1 MSNAEQGIG
10 QAQIAAA
17 KTQTGETDGLNKVQ
31 KWNIAYLNDRI
42 FIYLGAIAFLAI
54 AFLGL
59 LVVWATAS
67 SALVLYGSLALVILL
82 TILWGVARIKRN
94 DRINA
99 ERARQVKAL
108 QAENPD

>member
-10 QAQIAAA
+10 QTQIDAA

-31 KWNIAYLNDRI
+31 KWNIAYLDDRI
-42 FIYLGAIAFLAI
+42 FVYLGAI

-67 SALVLYGSLALVILL
+67 SALVLYGSLGLVILL
-82 TILWGVARIKRN
+82 TILWGVARVNRN

-99 ERARQVKAL
+99 ERARQVKAM
-108 QAENPD
+108 QSENPD

>member
-10 QAQIAAA
+10 QSQIAAA
-17 KTQTGETDGLNKVQ
+17 KTQTGETDGLNKVH
-31 KWNIAYLNDRI
+31 KWNIAYLDDRI
-42 FIYLGAIAFLAI
+42 FIYLGVI

-82 TILWGVARIKRN
+82 TILWGVARVNRI

-99 ERARQVKAL
+99 ERARQVKAM
-108 QAENPD
+108 QADNPD

>member
-10 QAQIAAA
+10 QSQIAAA
-17 KTQTGETDGLNKVQ
+17 KTRTGETDGLNKVH
-31 KWNIAYLNDRI
+31 KWNIAYLDDRI
-42 FIYLGAIAFLAI
+42 FIYLGAI

-82 TILWGVARIKRN
+82 TILWGVARINRN

-99 ERARQVKAL
+99 ERARQVKAM

>member
-42 FIYLGAIAFLAI
+42 FIYLGAI

-99 ERARQVKAL
+99 ERARQVKAM

>member
-42 FIYLGAIAFLAI
+42 FIYLGAIAFL
-54 AFLGL
+54 GL

-82 TILWGVARIKRN
+82 TILWGVARVKRN

-99 ERARQVKAL
+99 ERARQVEAM

>member
-42 FIYLGAIAFLAI
+42 FIYLGAI